1 MIDLLEVF
9 SSLLLRCRNHK
20 LGPLITLR
28 QGQKR
33 TGAAAVT
40 GTYCVCVHCG
50 KEFAYDWEQM
60 RMIDPNPGPVKL
72 LVAKAAGKS
81 S

>member
-1 MIDLLEVF
+1 M
-9 SSLLLRCRNHK
+9 
-20 LGPLITLR
+20 GPLITLR

-50 KEFAYDWEQM
+50 KEFAYDWEKM
-60 RMIDPNPGPVKL
+60 RMIDPDSGAVRML
-72 LVAKAAGKS
+72 AAKAAGKFS
-81 S
+81 